1 MVVFFQIICYTLTMS
16 SLMLRKNASSRKC
29 TGLGLIPEKPC
40 DTGFHEEGAT
50 SKSSGKA
57 FCVDE

>member
-1 MVVFFQIICYTLTMS
+1 MS